1 MKIVAADA
9 GKSFDPRVVQVFKGC
24 YVELEQAVQA
34 QQKTQE
40 RRLSKELKIEN
51 GRAPDAG
58 FENSSK
64 PLQAGVPAES
74 LDAGSAIAAVS
85 HEIQMLSELSEG
97 LGNCLSLGEILS
109 IFCLR
114 LKQTVQYD
122 SVAVYLRQED
132 RLVPEYVGGDDFGL
146 FSSLQIPV
154 GQGLSGWVA
163 EHCRPILN
171 GNPAVEPGYLNDRTK
186 FTKLRSALAVPIK
199 SGNVLIGVLAL
210 YRAGEDAFSRDHLRI
225 LLAVASKVSFLIEN
239 TLQREVENC
248 GPTADTWRRVSGPQG
263 LLLQLHRDIKLEN

>member
-1 MKIVAADA
+1 MKIVVADA
-9 GKSFDPRVVQVFKGC
+9 GKSFDPRVVQVFKEC
-24 YVELEQAVQA
+24 YGELEQAVQA
-34 QQKTQE
+34 QQTQE
-40 RRLSKELKIEN
+40 RSLSKDLKIEN

-58 FENSSK
+58 FEKSDKS
-64 PLQAGVPAES
+64 LLAGVRAES
-74 LDAGSAIAAVS
+74 LDAASAIAAVS

-109 IFCLR
+109 ILCLR

-132 RLVPEYVGGDDFGL
+132 RLVPAYVGGDDSGL
-146 FSSLQIPV
+146 LSSLQIPV

-186 FTKLRSALAVPIK
+186 FTKLRSAVAVPIE
-199 SGNVLIGVLAL
+199 SGNVLIGVLTL
-210 YRAGEDAFSRDHLRI
+210 YRTGEDAFSRDHLRI
-225 LLAVASKVSFLIEN
+225 LLAVASKLSFLIEK
-239 TLQREVENC
+239 TLKRRAESC
-248 GPTADTWRRVSGPQG
+248 GSTADTCTHVLRQPGP
-263 LLLQLHRDIKLEN
+263 LLQLHRDINLEN